1 MAEVVERGEIVNQF
15 ANLFKG
21 RRDARGTEQG
31 GCIRE
36 EITSRHY
43 ETHLD
48 GKESLGIY
56 PLLDDGTCYFFAIDI
71 DEHDFDKAKAIR
83 QELKNIFIPV
93 YIAASR
99 RKGYHI
105 YGFAFEVFKA
115 KEIRHVVNSIL
126 DKLAIKAEI
135 FPKQSEVSPQVP
147 LGNYINLPS
156 FGFTRPFLSTDLREI
171 KLDLAI
177 NKIKRVPQESIDRA
191 LCVMPQIFPMTV
203 LPSQRSS
210 KGRPK
215 RKSSNAPCIDA
226 ILKGVSQPGRDEAA
240 FALARHYL
248 DQNFTEPEVLGV
260 LQKWDI
266 RNQPP
271 LNDLRLLETKV
282 RSASKGYAFGC
293 NSIQDNPNLSSF
305 CCGEEIC
312 FWLKALNAE
321 KKKKGLI
328 REQVFHETETHLY
341 EQIEQNK
348 NVLFAIYEKATGEVT
363 YAKSIDYP
371 DFTIIPVQCAE
382 LTEGVVF
389 FPSGALD
396 YGDTLKLKN
405 ELRDFIRVYVDM
417 EEQDTEYCAWYIMG
431 TWVYDRLNT
440 VAYLRFLGDTGVG
453 KSRALDTIA
462 KLCFR
467 ALMLS
472 GAVTP
477 APIYREIRRFRGT
490 VILEE
495 ADFRES
501 DEKSEVITILNCGI
515 ERGRAVLRCSGDDPN
530 IIEVLPT
537 FGPKVFAT
545 RKSFEDKALESRC
558 YTCKMRETDRD
569 DIPYELKI
577 DPNFAEWSME
587 LRNKLLLWRF
597 RNYEHIAENIGNVD
611 MGYIEPRLK
620 QMGLPL
626 AIPFMHLPEVMV
638 DFRAFLQKRQR
649 ELIREREESVM
660 GGIVRAIFEVA
671 KENGKEWVS
680 AGKVA
685 THLSTE
691 KHEVTPQKISA
702 AITSLALKRT
712 AVKARPP
719 GGNTPAYHIIWDV
732 SMMRT
737 LLRRYVSD
745 HEEFDELLES
755 DMEV

>member
-1 MAEVVERGEIVNQF
+1 MVDDATIQAF
-15 ANLFKG
+15 MDLFKG
-21 RRDARGTEQG
+21 RADAWGSIEGRSNKEAVTQE
-31 GCIRE
+31 
-36 EITSRHY
+36 HY
-43 ETHLD
+43 QKHLA
-48 GKESLGIY
+48 GERSLGAY
-56 PLLDDGTCYFFAIDI
+56 MLLDDNTCWFFAIDL
-71 DEHDFDKAKAIR
+71 DKKDINKALAIR
-83 QELKNIFIPV
+83 KGFLDFGINTYLAESK
-93 YIAASR
+93 S
-99 RKGYHI
+99 KGYHC
-105 YGFAFEVFKA
+105 YGFMAEPTPA
-115 KEIRHVVNSIL
+115 ADIRRLCHHIL
-126 DKLAIKAEI
+126 NKLNIPAEC
-135 FPKQSEVSPQVP
+135 FPKQDTLDEVTP
-147 LGNYINLPS
+147 LGNYINLPC
-156 FGFTRPFLSTDLREI
+156 FGYTRQFFTASLKNIPISE
-171 KLDLAI
+171 AV
-177 NKIKRVPQESIDRA
+177 KRIVRISKSHFQTTLKTVPTPATI
-191 LCVMPQIFPMTV
+191 VI
-203 LPSQRSS
+203 LPSK

-215 RKSSNAPCIDA
+215 KSSNAPCIDL
-226 ILKGVSQPGRDEAA
+226 ILKGVPQPGRDEAA

-248 DQNFTEPEVLGV
+248 DQNFSEPEVLGV
-260 LQKWDI
+260 LQKWDL
-266 RNQPP
+266 RNRPP

-293 NSIQDNPNLSSF
+293 SSIQNNPNLSSF
-305 CCGEEIC
+305 CCGEENC

-341 EQIEQNK
+341 EQIEQK
-348 NVLFAIYEKATGEVT
+348 GAVLFAAYEKATGTVT

-371 DFTIIPVQCAE
+371 EFTIVPVQCAE
-382 LTEGVVF
+382 LSEGIVF
-389 FPSGALD
+389 FPSEVLD

-405 ELRDFIRVYVDM
+405 ELLDFIRVYVDM
-417 EEQDTEYCAWYIMG
+417 DEKDMEYCAWYIMG

-453 KSRALDTIA
+453 KSRALDVIA

-490 VILEE
+490 VVLEE

-515 ERGRAVLRCSGDDPN
+515 ERGRAVLRCSSDDPN

-545 RKSFEDKALESRC
+545 RKEFEDKALESRC
-558 YTCKMRETDRD
+558 YTCKMQETDRA

-577 DPNFAEWSME
+577 DPNYIKGSME

-597 RNYEHIAENIGNVD
+597 KNYEHIAENIGNVD

-638 DFRAFLQKRQR
+638 DFRAYLQNRQK
-649 ELIREREESVM
+649 EIIRAREESVT
-660 GGIVRAIFEVA
+660 GEIVRAIFEVA
-671 KENGKEWVS
+671 KEHGKEWVS
-680 AGKVA
+680 ANNVA
-685 THLSTE
+685 AHLSTE
-691 KHEVTPQKISA
+691 KQIVTRQRISSA
-702 AITSLALKRT
+702 MTPLGLKRPIRT
-712 AVKARPP
+712 RKP
-719 GGNTPAYHIIWDV
+719 GEKNSAFYVIWDIPL
-732 SMMRT
+732 MRS
-737 LLRRYVSD
+737 LRRRYVSD
-745 HEEFDELLES
+745 TKEFEELFEI